1 MQEEKQMSL
10 LDEARVEI
18 NDVDSQ
24 LVKLFERRMKA
35 VEGVIKYKMENNL
48 PIFDAAREAANIA
61 RTTGMIENEELKSYF
76 EDWYTYTMKV
86 SKDYQQAILDAN
98 KEEK

>member
-1 MQEEKQMSL
+1 MSL

-86 SKDYQQAILDAN
+86 SKNYQQAILDAS